1 MNMKTVSGMVSI
13 FTNRISGGMSAS
25 SGLKCASS
33 MSMRVSNRMYAHVI
47 AKLSLA
53 FVRFKPRLL
62 SKNQNTTSVS
72 NCPCEG

>member
-47 AKLSLA
+47 AKSSLA

-62 SKNQNTTSVS
+62 SEKTTASVS
-72 NCPCEG
+72 DCPYKG

>member
-1 MNMKTVSGMVSI
+1 
-13 FTNRISGGMSAS
+13 MSAS

-47 AKLSLA
+47 AKSSLA

-62 SKNQNTTSVS
+62 R
-72 NCPCEG
+72 